1 MSRCEC
7 TCVYTYIPV
16 PNFSGCKS
24 TPQQHLQVETKTRQP
39 QPRKTN
45 QTLGLGSQGF
55 IKDVFEV
62 VGAHLLHELIS
73 IDGLQ
78 RLRVEELP

>member
-1 MSRCEC
+1 MQDLDR
-7 TCVYTYIPV
+7 
-16 PNFSGCKS
+16 
-24 TPQQHLQVETKTRQP
+24 
-39 QPRKTN
+39 
-45 QTLGLGSQGF
+45 TLGLGSKGF